1 LPNASTAGRYRRII
15 VTHYHPDHMGLAAWL
30 AERWNAPLWT
40 TEKEWLHARMMAQDV
55 GEASAAAR
63 RDFAH
68 RAGLDAEA
76 STVFAE
82 RQGNYRRGVPA
93 VPESYRR
100 IGDGSKIEI
109 GGREWRVIIGEGH
122 APEHACLYCAEAGV
136 LIAGDQIL
144 PRISPNISVQTYE
157 PDGDPL
163 ARYLASLK
171 KLRAALPPDILVLPS
186 HNLPFYGVH
195 ERIDELAAHHGAR
208 CDDVIAACIRPT
220 SAAEL
225 LPVLFRRVLDRH
237 QVGFA
242 LGEALAHLHYLEG
255 QGAVE
260 AGHGPGRCPPVRD
273 CVSGHSKNLFGL
285 GHELAGGYLSAY
297 VFAGHQHFSRV
308 SADRGQ
314 CASDRQPK
322 GDKQHR
328 GNGKPARLADEQR
341 EDRCAGHCPARSAER
356 DCHVER
362 PRAAMQVR

>member
-1 LPNASTAGRYRRII
+1 MDGSLSFPVATPPAPGETVPIAPGIYWLRMRLPFALNHINLWLLEDGPGWTIVDCGYALDETRDSWERIFAEQLDGRPVRRII

-40 TEKEWLHARMMAQDV
+40 TEKEWLHARMMAQDL

-63 RDFAH
+63 REFAH

-100 IGDGSKIEI
+100 IGDGSTIEI

-171 KLRAALPPDILVLPS
+171 KLRAALPPGILVLPS

-237 QVGFA
+237 QMGFA

-260 AGHGPGRCPPVRD
+260 RGTDQDGVHR
-273 CVSGHSKNLFGL
+273 
-285 GHELAGGYLSAY
+285 
-297 VFAGHQHFSRV
+297 FATV
-308 SADRGQ
+308 
-314 CASDRQPK
+314 
-322 GDKQHR
+322 
-328 GNGKPARLADEQR
+328 
-341 EDRCAGHCPARSAER
+341 
-356 DCHVER
+356 
-362 PRAAMQVR
+362 